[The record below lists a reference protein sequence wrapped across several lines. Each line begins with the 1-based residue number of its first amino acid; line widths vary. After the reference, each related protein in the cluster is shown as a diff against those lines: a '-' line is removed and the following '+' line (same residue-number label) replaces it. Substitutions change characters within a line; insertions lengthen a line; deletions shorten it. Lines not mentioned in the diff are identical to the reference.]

1 MNISIRKFLLLNLLL
16 SVTIT
21 TTVTVVGNYY
31 LDQRDIQQHLDSLLL
46 QSSLAF
52 ETLIGADIESRDMN
66 SLQKEINAIPS
77 LASHLFKNG
86 IHGLDDRRYLNSFQ
100 FQVWRDDGKLLLHSA
115 QAPQLPLSNGTPGF
129 SDKLINNH
137 QWRVYTIYNAPK
149 GLSIVVAERYDIRNE
164 LVRRIAIDDFYIML
178 WTYPFSGLLIWII
191 IGRGLDSLRRVARE
205 VAHRDPSNLEPVNA
219 ETVPMEIKPLV
230 DELNK
235 LFLRLQE
242 ALEREKRFAGDAAH
256 ELRTPLAALRAQVQ
270 LALKAPDEAE
280 RQDTLRNVIA
290 CVDRSTH
297 VVQQL
302 LTLSRLVPEATTMDD
317 THPTDLNK
325 MAAETIAQLVP
336 EALKKNIEI
345 DLETEESN
353 ATIRGN
359 PTAISI
365 LLRNLIDNAIRY
377 TPEQGE
383 VHVMVETTKKHVILH
398 VIDNGPG
405 IPPELRARVFERFFR
420 VLGNKT
426 TGSGLGLAIVQ
437 QIARLHSADVQL
449 GTPASGKGL
458 EIEVIFPKLKD

>member
-16 SVTIT
+16 AVTIT

-52 ETLIGADIESRDMN
+52 ETLIGSDIQERDMTR
-66 SLQKEINAIPS
+66 LQTQINKIPM
-77 LASHLFKNG
+77 LASHLFRNG

-115 QAPQLPLSNGTPGF
+115 NAPKLPLSDGTPGF
-129 SDKLINNH
+129 SDKFINEH
-137 QWRVYTIYNAPK
+137 QWRVYTIYNAK
-149 GLSIVVAERYDIRNE
+149 LGLNIVVAERYDIRNE

-205 VAHRDPSNLEPVNA
+205 VAYRDPSNLDPVNA

-256 ELRTPLAALRAQVQ
+256 ELRTPLAALRAQAQ
-270 LALKAPDEAE
+270 LALKAEDEQE
-280 RQDTLRNVIA
+280 RLATLKNVIA

-302 LTLSRLVPEATTMDD
+302 LTLSRLVPEATSIDD

-325 MAAETIAQLVP
+325 LAAEVIAQLVP
-336 EALKKNIEI
+336 QALNKNIEI
-345 DLETEESN
+345 DLDAADKPAMVKAN
-353 ATIRGN
+353 AT
-359 PTAISI
+359 ALSI
-365 LLRNLIDNAIRY
+365 LMRNLIDNAIRY
-377 TPEQGE
+377 TPENGE
-383 VHVMVETTKKHVILH
+383 VHTSVKIVGEKVILK
-398 VIDNGPG
+398 VADTGPG

-437 QIARLHSADVQL
+437 QIARLHNAEVKL
-449 GTPASGKGL
+449 GSPSSGIGL
-458 EIEVIFPKLKD
+458 EIEVTFKKL